1 MRYMSG
7 SGSWRMVVGL
17 GFIWPAI
24 LAIGI
29 GFTPE

>member
-1 MRYMSG
+1 MSG